1 MPATTDGNQN
11 YKRYTDT
18 PGVEAPQQ
26 PSTTPG
32 SVDPGNGWQT
42 KPYLNFNDDYIRH
55 GDTPGDD
62 SVPQPAKNGG
72 DYVRYSDT
80 PGVRAPDPEPY
91 ERN

>member
-1 MPATTDGNQN
+1 MTSSSNLN
-11 YKRYTDT
+11 YVRYTDT
-18 PGVEAPQQ
+18 PGVADPDQ

-32 SVDPGNGWQT
+32 SEDPGDGWET
-42 KPYLNFNDDYIRH
+42 KEYNNFNGDYIRH

-62 SVPQPAKNGG
+62 SVPQPSPNGG